1 MIYLRSKFDIMIFNI
16 FFSFQAKRNFRDL
29 IFDLTYGT
37 KATDRVLF
45 SAKLAPNKLAAD
57 LKMLGNEAR
66 VRLERAANKVKAEGA
81 FNQDKM
87 TIGVEYQLLPGDYFV
102 NVDLTSTLVS
112 IRDVKLNLIHKLK
125 KQPTIELHSMVRLHL
140 SIYTLIRS
148 LPLNFSFLHI

>member
-1 MIYLRSKFDIMIFNI
+1 
-16 FFSFQAKRNFRDL
+16 
-29 IFDLTYGT
+29 
-37 KATDRVLF
+37 
-45 SAKLAPNKLAAD
+45 
-57 LKMLGNEAR
+57 MLGNEAR

-102 NVDLTSTLVS
+102 NVDLTSTLTS

-140 SIYTLIRS
+140 SIYTLIRGFS
-148 LPLNFSFLHI
+148 LNFSFLLLQVYCKERRQKLNPQSNKKGTGQSQQLPY

>member
-1 MIYLRSKFDIMIFNI
+1 M
-16 FFSFQAKRNFRDL
+16 
-29 IFDLTYGT
+29 
-37 KATDRVLF
+37 F

-102 NVDLTSTLVS
+102 NVDLTSTLAS

-125 KQPTIELHSMVRLHL
+125 KQPTIELHSMVRPCFMIFHSFPFKEATLPF
-140 SIYTLIRS
+140 SIKHVDLYS
-148 LPLNFSFLHI
+148 EFSDL